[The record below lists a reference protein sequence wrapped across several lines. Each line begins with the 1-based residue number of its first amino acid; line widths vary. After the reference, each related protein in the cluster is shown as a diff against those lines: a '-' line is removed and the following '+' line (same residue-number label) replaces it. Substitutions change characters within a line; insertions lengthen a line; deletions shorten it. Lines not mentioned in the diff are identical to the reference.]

1 MENINWTE
9 IYAWIFIG
17 CGVWSVM
24 VGAMLVYCWHDE
36 KSVLIE
42 DITDDQ
48 AQDIEN
54 EVWQYEQDKLYL
66 QEHGH

>member
-1 MENINWTE
+1 MNLTQ

-24 VGAMLVYCWHDE
+24 IGAMLVYCWNDE
-36 KSVLIE
+36 KSVF
-42 DITDDQ
+42 ITDLTDEE
-48 AQDIEN
+48 AEAIEN
-54 EVWQYEQDKLYL
+54 EMWQYEQDQLEL